1 MCFWVC
7 ILDTTI
13 DILIM
18 VCIKRGN
25 GIKDNKHLPNCE
37 FIENQNTDVL
47 SALPIFTVTRM
58 NTHNVIH
65 IYGNVIHIYGNVI
78 HIYGNVIHQI
88 HIHLRL

>member
-1 MCFWVC
+1 MCFWVS

-25 GIKDNKHLPNCE
+25 GIKDNKHLLNCE

-47 SALPIFTVTRM
+47 SGKTVKRKILRIF
-58 NTHNVIH
+58 
-65 IYGNVIHIYGNVI
+65 YE
-78 HIYGNVIHQI
+78 QK
-88 HIHLRL
+88 